1 MQLTIIKREQSYKSS
16 LGGKH
21 EDRKKKKK
29 RFKQYLYK
37 RGHPPPR
44 SCVIKANLS
53 AI

>member
-29 RFKQYLYK
+29 DLSNTY
-37 RGHPPPR
+37 
-44 SCVIKANLS
+44 IKGDTHHQEVV
-53 AI
+53 